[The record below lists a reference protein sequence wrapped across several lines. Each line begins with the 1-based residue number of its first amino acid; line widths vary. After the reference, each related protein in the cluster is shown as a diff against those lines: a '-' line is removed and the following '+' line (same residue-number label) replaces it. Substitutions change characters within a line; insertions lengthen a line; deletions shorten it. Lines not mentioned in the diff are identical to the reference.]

1 LPLTLFGLCKWLVHE
16 VLMNVS
22 LCCNPHFKA
31 FAHLLFLVHR
41 AREHAPSS
49 SSYYL
54 FLLSFG
60 SLSFKSCENF
70 LSFDYVCN
78 CDQTCLKNKQ
88 TNKQKS
94 LDDECARSSS
104 QNAQIVFFFLMW
116 MVEVWFWLW
125 CNNGNFCSW
134 ISIKKEKVC
143 GSWWFFFSNLTDLH
157 RLMFLLIL
165 RLWRSQLIILKLDH
179 NPTTSFHNF
188 KPLNPIH
195 VLGKK

>member
-1 LPLTLFGLCKWLVHE
+1 MFGLCKWLVHE

-60 SLSFKSCENF
+60 SLSFKSCEKL

-88 TNKQKS
+88 TNKKVWMMNVQGLVHKMPKLFFFS
-94 LDDECARSSS
+94 WCGWWKCGFGCDATMVTFVIESPSRRKRYVVHG
-104 QNAQIVFFFLMW
+104 VFFF
-116 MVEVWFWLW
+116 
-125 CNNGNFCSW
+125 
-134 ISIKKEKVC
+134 
-143 GSWWFFFSNLTDLH
+143 
-157 RLMFLLIL
+157 
-165 RLWRSQLIILKLDH
+165 
-179 NPTTSFHNF
+179 
-188 KPLNPIH
+188 
-195 VLGKK
+195 